1 MFGYRSATVQHYLAD
16 SEVAG
21 RFLEKYILSPQSKI
35 SVSGLIPSQV
45 ETDDIS
51 ATKSDMGDDDDMLEE
66 SEKSEEHKLLTS
78 EHLAKLYV
86 FALTWGMGA
95 YLDAD
100 DRLKYDVFLKENLS
114 FLDLPINDRKNPDVN
129 SIF

>member
-1 MFGYRSATVQHYLAD
+1 M
-16 SEVAG
+16 
-21 RFLEKYILSPQSKI
+21 
-35 SVSGLIPSQV
+35 

-51 ATKSDMGDDDDMLEE
+51 TAKSDMGDDDDILEE

-100 DRLKYDVFLKENLS
+100 DRLKYDIFLKENLS
-114 FLDLPINDRKNPDVN
+114 FLDLPINDRKNPDVR
-129 SIF
+129 SISF